1 MFAKFSQPNAHCWIK
16 GAPICWNSQSFPELV
31 ACIDAVPCLDYIR
44 LVGCWYEAGWH
55 HCIVGLSHG
64 KVFLNSFQSEAAA
77 RRSSCTMVQP
87 KLTAFLHQGH
97 HYHYICHHHL
107 KGFAEY
113 ETIQMQPN
121 SKKLGNLF
129 ELFRHQNAL
138 KRFDNQI
145 DPRFLQ
151 FCGPIVGWI
160 LFW

>member
-1 MFAKFSQPNAHCWIK
+1 MLCHVWITSGWLAVDMKLADTILLVSLMGKYFSTHFKVKRPLGDQ
-16 GAPICWNSQSFPELV
+16 V
-31 ACIDAVPCLDYIR
+31 AQ
-44 LVGCWYEAGWH
+44 W
-55 HCIVGLSHG
+55 
-64 KVFLNSFQSEAAA
+64 FNQ
-77 RRSSCTMVQP
+77 

-129 ELFRHQNAL
+129 ELFRDQNAL

-151 FCGPIVGWI
+151 FCGPIVG
-160 LFW
+160 